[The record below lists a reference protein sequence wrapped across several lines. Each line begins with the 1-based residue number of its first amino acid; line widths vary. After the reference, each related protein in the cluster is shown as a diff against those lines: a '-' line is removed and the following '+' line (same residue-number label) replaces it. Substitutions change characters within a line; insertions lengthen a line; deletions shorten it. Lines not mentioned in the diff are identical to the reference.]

1 MIYYYLI
8 FILLTL
14 NISLVLFIN
23 KKKIKNYLFKS
34 KIETINLDKLD
45 DIFINNK
52 IDNKLYGPKED
63 VIIKSFCISA
73 NNNIVGMTSDYEA
86 WIISSLSKISN
97 NIFEFGTCSG
107 KTTYL
112 MALNSPQNAKIT
124 TLTLKPENLFDIKRG
139 QFDNKK
145 SFRNLINESI
155 YEKFLFSNT
164 LYENK
169 INVIFENSLNFNE
182 KKYLNFFDLIF
193 IDGGHTYSIVKNDSE
208 KSFKMLKQNGIILWH
223 DFVPGKESAKNVV
236 KYIHNISEKKNI
248 FHIKNTSLCYYRNY

>member
-164 LYENK
+164 
-169 INVIFENSLNFNE
+169 
-182 KKYLNFFDLIF
+182 
-193 IDGGHTYSIVKNDSE
+193 
-208 KSFKMLKQNGIILWH
+208 
-223 DFVPGKESAKNVV
+223 
-236 KYIHNISEKKNI
+236 
-248 FHIKNTSLCYYRNY
+248 